1 MRVVFAGTP
10 AFAATALR
18 ALIDAGH
25 QIVLVLTQPDRP
37 AGRGMKLAPSPVKHL
52 ATLRGI
58 PLHQPASLKTPE
70 AQASLAE
77 AKADVLVVAAY
88 GLILPPAVLAL
99 PRRGCLNIHAS
110 LLPRWRGAAPIQRA
124 ILAGDAETGVCIMQ
138 MEAGLDTG
146 PVLLSRALPITPED
160 TGGSL
165 HDRLAVLGATLIVE
179 TLGRLAAGP
188 LEARPQ
194 PTEGVTY
201 AAKLSKSEADIN
213 WSQSA
218 KSIVLKVRAFNP
230 FPVARTHLDGAVL
243 RVWSATAEEANDAPA
258 GKVLRADGEGILVA
272 CGAGALNIA
281 ELQAAGGKRMNAA
294 AFVAGHP
301 GLLGKVLG

>member
-1 MRVVFAGTP
+1 
-10 AFAATALR
+10 
-18 ALIDAGH
+18 
-25 QIVLVLTQPDRP
+25 
-37 AGRGMKLAPSPVKHL
+37 
-52 ATLRGI
+52 
-58 PLHQPASLKTPE
+58 
-70 AQASLAE
+70 
-77 AKADVLVVAAY
+77 
-88 GLILPPAVLAL
+88 LILPPTVLAL

-165 HDRLAVLGATLIVE
+165 HERLAVLGATLIVE
-179 TLGRLAAGP
+179 ALGRLAVGP

-194 PTEGVTY
+194 PAEGVTY
-201 AAKLSKSEADIN
+201 AAKLSKSEADID

-218 KSIVLKVRAFNP
+218 KSIALKVRAFNP
-230 FPVARTHLDGAVL
+230 FPVARTHLDGVVL
-243 RVWSATAEEANDAPA
+243 RIWAATAEEGNDAPA
-258 GKVLRADGEGILVA
+258 GKILRADGRGVLVA

-294 AFVAGHP
+294 AFVAGQP